1 MKGISK
7 HVKNNDYLFHR
18 ATFSR
23 SGLGGYLIFWF
34 AFLKGTPRLN
44 CINNETDL
52 SYGTYL
58 YAWPIQSLL
67 IKFIPGITPLSV
79 VILTTFSTAALA
91 YLSWRLIEKPSLSLR
106 PVLATDKPQPTRVRQ
121 AAGWWRT

>member
-1 MKGISK
+1 
-7 HVKNNDYLFHR
+7 
-18 ATFSR
+18 
-23 SGLGGYLIFWF
+23 LIFWF

-79 VILTTFSTAALA
+79 VIRTTFSSAALA

-121 AAGWWRT
+121 ATGWWRT